1 MLSKIISS
9 GILGINGYL
18 VDVEVDLSNG
28 LPVFDLVGLPD
39 SAVKESRER
48 VRTAIK
54 NSGFTFPV
62 KRITVNL
69 APAHRKKEGPAFDL
83 PIAIGI
89 LCCMELFSPS
99 VTEKILILGEL
110 SLDGSVRPVNGV
122 LPMVYHAKQEGILH
136 CIVPTENAEEAA
148 LVKGMKVYPASHLK
162 EVLFFLQGTKKISP
176 FVVDFEALLSKDLQQ
191 NYITDFS
198 DVKGQENAKR
208 ALEIAASG
216 THNVLL
222 IGPPGTG
229 KTMLAK
235 RLSTILPDL
244 TFEES
249 IEITKIYSVSGL
261 LQSKNTLIRQRPFR
275 SPHHTISASALTG
288 GGRIPHPGEISLA
301 HNGVLFLDELPEF
314 QRNVLEIMRQPLEDK
329 KVTIARVSGTLTY
342 PANFMLIAAMN
353 PCPCGY
359 LGDGD
364 RCRCSL
370 NEITKYHNKI
380 SGPLLD
386 RIDLMVE
393 LPSLSYESLEQLS
406 SGETSAQ
413 IKERVL
419 KAQQMQLE
427 RYKNEY
433 FYFNSQLGAAQIEQY
448 CPLGEK
454 EKALMQSVFDRM
466 NLSARAYHKILKVAR
481 TVADLEGCQEITAK
495 HIAEVIQ
502 YRSLDRKY
510 GMI

>member
-162 EVLFFLQGTKKISP
+162 EVLFFLQGTKKI
-176 FVVDFEALLSKDLQQ
+176 
-191 NYITDFS
+191 
-198 DVKGQENAKR
+198 
-208 ALEIAASG
+208 
-216 THNVLL
+216 
-222 IGPPGTG
+222 
-229 KTMLAK
+229 
-235 RLSTILPDL
+235 
-244 TFEES
+244 
-249 IEITKIYSVSGL
+249 
-261 LQSKNTLIRQRPFR
+261 
-275 SPHHTISASALTG
+275 
-288 GGRIPHPGEISLA
+288 
-301 HNGVLFLDELPEF
+301 
-314 QRNVLEIMRQPLEDK
+314 
-329 KVTIARVSGTLTY
+329 
-342 PANFMLIAAMN
+342 
-353 PCPCGY
+353 
-359 LGDGD
+359 
-364 RCRCSL
+364 
-370 NEITKYHNKI
+370 
-380 SGPLLD
+380 
-386 RIDLMVE
+386 
-393 LPSLSYESLEQLS
+393 
-406 SGETSAQ
+406 
-413 IKERVL
+413 
-419 KAQQMQLE
+419 
-427 RYKNEY
+427 
-433 FYFNSQLGAAQIEQY
+433 
-448 CPLGEK
+448 
-454 EKALMQSVFDRM
+454 
-466 NLSARAYHKILKVAR
+466 
-481 TVADLEGCQEITAK
+481 
-495 HIAEVIQ
+495 
-502 YRSLDRKY
+502 
-510 GMI
+510 

>member
-9 GILGINGYL
+9 GILGIEGYMI
-18 VDVEVDLSNG
+18 DVEVDLSNRM
-28 LPVFDLVGLPD
+28 PNFDLVGLPD

-48 VRTAIK
+48 VKTAIN
-54 NSGFTFPV
+54 NSGFTFPA

-69 APAHRKKEGPAFDL
+69 APAHMKKEGAALDL
-83 PIAIGI
+83 PIALGI
-89 LCCMELFSPS
+89 LCCMELFDTTASNNM
-99 VTEKILILGEL
+99 LILGEL
-110 SLDGSVRPVNGV
+110 SLDGSVRSVNGV
-122 LPMVYHAKQEGILH
+122 LPMLYHAKKQGICR
-136 CIVPTENAEEAA
+136 CIVPAENAEEAA
-148 LVKGMKVYPASHLK
+148 LVKGMTVYPVSHLK
-162 EVLFFLQGTKKISP
+162 QALSFLQGNYQIAP
-176 FVVDFEALLSKDLQQ
+176 FTVDFNALFSKQIEQ
-191 NYITDFS
+191 NATLDFT
-198 DVKGQENAKR
+198 DVKGQQNAKR

-216 THNVLL
+216 MHNILL

-235 RLSTILPDL
+235 RVSTILPDL

-249 IEITKIYSVSGL
+249 IEITKIYSVAGL
-261 LQSKNTLIRQRPFR
+261 LASKNTLINKRPFR
-275 SPHHTISASALTG
+275 SPHHTISSSALTG

-314 QRNVLEIMRQPLEDK
+314 QRSALEIMRQPLEDR

-359 LGDGD
+359 LGDGN

-370 NEITKYHNKI
+370 HEITKYHNKI

-393 LPSLSYESLEQLS
+393 LPALSYESLGS
-406 SGETSAQ
+406 SSHVDSSSE
-413 IKERVL
+413 IKKRVL
-419 KAQQMQLE
+419 QAQQIQLE
-427 RYKNEY
+427 RYQNEY
-433 FYFNSQLGAAQIEQY
+433 FFFNSQLGAAQIEQY
-448 CPLGEK
+448 CPLGQKEK
-454 EKALMQSVFDRM
+454 ELLQSVFTHM
-466 NLSARAYHKILKVAR
+466 NLSARAYHKILKAAR
-481 TVADLEGCQEITAK
+481 TVADLEGCKDINTK

-510 GMI
+510 KM